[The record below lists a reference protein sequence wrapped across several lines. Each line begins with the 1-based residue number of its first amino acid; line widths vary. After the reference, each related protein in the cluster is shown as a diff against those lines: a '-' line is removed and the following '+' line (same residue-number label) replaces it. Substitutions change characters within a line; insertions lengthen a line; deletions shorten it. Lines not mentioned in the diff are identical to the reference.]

1 MVKRANDAN
10 QNKIKREIHFQIVED
25 CLRQEAI
32 SVTPQNKNKIVLKL
46 KLEKQISLPSSL
58 KYEKQM
64 SVSTLRQKL
73 YSHLISGSLRLGFY
87 GKVDWITQIF
97 NFNLEIL

>member
-32 SVTPQNKNKIVLKL
+32 SVTP
-46 KLEKQISLPSSL
+46 KQ
-58 KYEKQM
+58 KQD
-64 SVSTLRQKL
+64 STEIEVRETKFTTKFPKVWETKVCLYLRQKL
-73 YSHLISGSLRLGFY
+73 YSHLSGSLRFL
-87 GKVDWITQIF
+87 
-97 NFNLEIL
+97 L

>member
-32 SVTPQNKNKIVLKL
+32 SVTP
-46 KLEKQISLPSSL
+46 KQ
-58 KYEKQM
+58 KQD
-64 SVSTLRQKL
+64 STEIEVRETK
-73 YSHLISGSLRLGFY
+73 FTTKFP
-87 GKVDWITQIF
+87 KV
-97 NFNLEIL
+97 